1 MSLINLK
8 TDLKSLKYGQ
18 DRKGGGSSNQP
29 YIATP
34 IPEGSTSSSP
44 DFLLRN
50 GYLNP
55 ISSVNDVSRLTQMFF
70 DLKSPNGLLFTA
82 KQNLLSRTA
91 VQTQTSTGPLNN
103 GVYNPL
109 STISQAGVISTGYHL
124 NKQGTNPFDLTGAY
138 SNNDALYGVK
148 IKYNQPTDENRLA
161 GLYNNYITVR
171 NESTNVLSYSGGP
184 GSNLGIGQTN
194 IRFASPEQR
203 TGTNNPL
210 SLTNPTYF
218 YDGYQRSIDEINNQ
232 VGGLQIDSEKSWIK
246 SPLYDLPSFNVNSP
260 QSGSLSLIKSDS
272 TTWTAEQNITGP
284 NGSNYNLFNS
294 SGSSNFYQKYSGQSP
309 NNTEFN
315 NFTPSIYKSGSLT
328 GDTSQLTLKKGSQ
341 KQNITGP
348 NGPNYNWFKSNG
360 SSKIYLDLTKTTIPG
375 LTSYWNT
382 NEGKPLWQNNVY
394 TQGNT
399 FPENKKNENSKNSSI
414 YANNTFVYTQQNII
428 STPNNEGKLNGSPKI
443 QDFRAI
449 LRNKLQSPDK
459 EKATNLGA
467 TPISPDYNDKNIE
480 KRVNLGDP
488 GQRANK
494 NYSSYTKGVTLNGE
508 KVGPLDKI
516 NAKPIYKSTSVIKKP
531 DVNDLVKF
539 RIAVIDNNNP
549 NIKNFI
555 HFRAFIDSFSDSYNG
570 EWASHK
576 FLGRAE
582 DFYTYSGF
590 KRTLS
595 LSWTVAA
602 QSKEELIP
610 MYKKLNYLASLLA
623 PDYSRNGFMKG
634 NLIQLTVGGYLYEQV
649 GWFGGINYELV
660 NDASWEIGIDD
671 SGNSDS
677 TVKELP
683 HMIKVTGFTFT
694 PIHNFV
700 PSKQILT
707 FDNTGITGYGSERF
721 IALSNGINNN
731 YDN

>member
-203 TGTNNPL
+203 TGTNNLL

-246 SPLYDLPSFNVNSP
+246 SPLYNLPSFNVNSP

-272 TTWTAEQNITGP
+272 TTWTAKQNTTGP
-284 NGSNYNLFNS
+284 NGSNYNWFKS
-294 SGSSNFYQKYSGQSP
+294 SGSSK
-309 NNTEFN
+309 T
-315 NFTPSIYKSGSLT
+315 
-328 GDTSQLTLKKGSQ
+328 
-341 KQNITGP
+341 
-348 NGPNYNWFKSNG
+348 
-360 SSKIYLDLTKTTIPG
+360 YLDLTKSPISDLNP
-375 LTSYWNT
+375 YWNI

-399 FPENKKNENSKNSSI
+399 FPENGPSI
-414 YANNTFVYTQQNII
+414 YDNNTFVYSQQDII
-428 STPNNEGKLNGSPKI
+428 DTEKNVGRLDSSPKI

-449 LRNKLQSPDK
+449 LRDKLQNPQK
-459 EKATNLGA
+459 EKSTNSGA
-467 TPISPDYNDKNIE
+467 TPISPKYNDKNIE

-516 NAKPIYKSTSVIKKP
+516 NAKPVYKSTSVIKKP

-555 HFRAFIDSFSDSYNG
+555 HFRAFLDSFSDSYSG
-570 EWASHK
+570 EWVSHK

-610 MYKKLNYLASLLA
+610 MYKKLNYLASSLA
-623 PDYSRNGFMKG
+623 PDYSGNGFMKG

-700 PSKQILT
+700 PSINQKYISLSAGGK
-707 FDNTGITGYGSERF
+707 DNY
-721 IALSNGINNN
+721 
-731 YDN
+731 

>member
-1 MSLINLK
+1 MPLINLK
-8 TDLKSLKYGQ
+8 TDLKSLKFGQ

-29 YIATP
+29 YIKSP
-34 IPEGSTSSSP
+34 IPEGLTSSSP

-55 ISSVNDVSRLTQMFF
+55 VSSANDVSRLTQMFF
-70 DLKSPNGLLFTA
+70 DLKSPNGILFSS

-91 VQTQTSTGPLNN
+91 VKTQTSNGPLND

-109 STISQAGVISTGYHL
+109 STISQAGVTSAGYHL
-124 NKQGTNPFDLTGAY
+124 NKQGINPFEQTGAY

-148 IKYNQPTDENRLA
+148 VKYTQPTDENRLA
-161 GLYNNYITVR
+161 GLYNNYITVK
-171 NESTNVLSYSGGP
+171 NESINILSYNGGP
-184 GSNLGIGQTN
+184 NSNLGIGQTN

-210 SLTNPTYF
+210 SLINPTFF
-218 YDGYQRSIDEINNQ
+218 YDGYQRSIDENNNQ

-246 SPLYDLPSFNVNSP
+246 SPLYELPSFNVNSP
-260 QSGSLSLIKSDS
+260 QSGSLNLIKSNS
-272 TTWTAEQNITGP
+272 TTWT
-284 NGSNYNLFNS
+284 S
-294 SGSSNFYQKYSGQSP
+294 
-309 NNTEFN
+309 
-315 NFTPSIYKSGSLT
+315 
-328 GDTSQLTLKKGSQ
+328 

-348 NGPNYNWFKSNG
+348 NGPNYNWFKSSG
-360 SSKIYLDLTKTTIPG
+360 SSKTYLDLTKSSIPN
-375 LTSYWNT
+375 WNV

-399 FPENKKNENSKNSSI
+399 FPENGSSI
-414 YANNTFVYTQQNII
+414 YENNTFTYNQNDII
-428 STPNNEGKLNGSPKI
+428 STPNNEGKLNGSPKT

-449 LRNKLQSPDK
+449 LRNKLKSPNK

-467 TPISPDYNDKNIE
+467 TPITPNYNTKNIE
-480 KRVNLGDP
+480 TRVNLGDP
-488 GQRANK
+488 GKKDGK
-494 NYSSYTKGVTLNGE
+494 NLSSYTKGSG
-508 KVGPLDKI
+508 KGPLDKI
-516 NAKPIYKSTSVIKKP
+516 TSKPIYKSSSVTP
-531 DVNDLVKF
+531 SSDVNDLVKF
-539 RIAVIDNNNP
+539 RIAVIDNKTP
-549 NIKNFI
+549 NVKNFI
-555 HFRAFIDSFSDSYNG
+555 HFRAFLDSFSDSYSG
-570 EWASHK
+570 DWTSHK

-610 MYKKLNYLASLLA
+610 MYKKLNYLASSLA
-623 PDYSRNGFMKG
+623 PDYSGNGFMKG

-660 NDASWEIGIDD
+660 NDAPWEIGINDEGEND
-671 SGNSDS
+671 PS
-677 TVKELP
+677 VKELP

-694 PIHNFV
+694 PIQNFV
-700 PSKQILT
+700 PSINQKYISLSSGGR
-707 FDNTGITGYGSERF
+707 DNY
-721 IALSNGINNN
+721 
-731 YDN
+731 

>member
-29 YIATP
+29 YITTP

-55 ISSVNDVSRLTQMFF
+55 ISSANDVSRLTQMFF

-109 STISQAGVISTGYHL
+109 STISQAGVISAGYHL
-124 NKQGTNPFDLTGAY
+124 NKQGINPFDLTGAY
-138 SNNDALYGVK
+138 SNNNSLYGVK
-148 IKYNQPTDENRLA
+148 IKYDQPTDENRLA

-171 NESTNVLSYSGGP
+171 NESINVLSYSGGP

-194 IRFASPEQR
+194 IRFSSPEQR

-260 QSGSLSLIKSDS
+260 QSGSLNLIKSDS
-272 TTWTAEQNITGP
+272 TTWTAKQNTTGP
-284 NGSNYNLFNS
+284 NGSNYNWFKS
-294 SGSSNFYQKYSGQSP
+294 SGSSK
-309 NNTEFN
+309 T
-315 NFTPSIYKSGSLT
+315 
-328 GDTSQLTLKKGSQ
+328 
-341 KQNITGP
+341 
-348 NGPNYNWFKSNG
+348 
-360 SSKIYLDLTKTTIPG
+360 YLDLTKSPISD
-375 LTSYWNT
+375 LNSYWNI
-382 NEGKPLWQNNVY
+382 NDGKPLWQNNVY

-399 FPENKKNENSKNSSI
+399 FPENGPSI
-414 YANNTFVYTQQNII
+414 YDNNTFVYTQQDII
-428 STPNNEGKLNGSPKI
+428 DTEKNVGILDSSPKI

-449 LRNKLQSPDK
+449 LRDKLQSPFK

-467 TPISPDYNDKNIE
+467 TPISPSYNDKNIE

-488 GQRANK
+488 GQRAGK
-494 NYSSYTKGVTLNGE
+494 NYSSYTKGVTLNGK

-516 NAKPIYKSTSVIKKP
+516 NAKPVYKSTSVTNKP
-531 DVNDLVKF
+531 DINDLVKF
-539 RIAVIDNNNP
+539 RIAVIDNKNP

-555 HFRAFIDSFSDSYNG
+555 HFRAFLDNFSDSYSS

-610 MYKKLNYLASLLA
+610 MYKKLNYLASSLA
-623 PDYSRNGFMKG
+623 PDYSGNGFMKG

-660 NDASWEIGIDD
+660 NDASWEIGINDK
-671 SGNSDS
+671 GESDPS
-677 TVKELP
+677 VKELP

-700 PSKQILT
+700 PSIDKKYISLSAGGK
-707 FDNTGITGYGSERF
+707 DNY
-721 IALSNGINNN
+721 
-731 YDN
+731 